1 MKNCQ
6 AVTTPGHS
14 MRGMN
19 IAALLLLALIIA
31 SYTAFAQTPRE
42 SVKLEVEPRI
52 APVTG
57 VLLVKLSAAPP
68 EYSTIVVRLEG
79 EGKSTGYMTLSVGSV
94 VAINLHDYGL
104 EPGLYYVTAYDTPGG
119 RVLAKVPVL
128 LVNVRIAFRPP
139 KPTIHEPFTITVF
152 IEPPGYDYIVTV
164 HLDSE
169 IIGRV
174 KPGEP
179 IRVSLETRGPHMVCV
194 DLEAR
199 VENQLVA
206 ARNVTCQRF
215 TLNLPPIVA
224 ADLQAEAGN
233 IVLLIDARDPDG
245 ILISVEYGCKAGN
258 LTWSGLVTEGLARIT
273 LMPVTDALSLVKQ
286 GTATIEC
293 NVTAVDDA
301 GAKTVK
307 LYTFNLTALVA
318 ATQAT
323 QASKKQ
329 KQSPAAS
336 NPPQPSPQATQPS
349 QQAPLGLPVPYLV
362 ATLASIAGV
371 VGLAALVMLR
381 KRRGEAGREERAR
394 AEETMHTLSKEEVA
408 EILVRLD
415 KLENQ
420 LGEVLG
426 RLGELQGEV
435 DELRKKL
442 RMLEQRVDELNI
454 RVSRSTGTDKK
465 G

>member
-1 MKNCQ
+1 
-6 AVTTPGHS
+6 
-14 MRGMN
+14 MRVVN
-19 IAALLLLALIIA
+19 IAVLLLLVLASIPCVAL
-31 SYTAFAQTPRE
+31 AQTPRE

-128 LVNVRIAFRPP
+128 LVNVRIAFKPP
-139 KPTIHEPFTITVF
+139 KPTIREPFTITVF
-152 IEPPGYDYIVTV
+152 VEPPGYDYVATV
-164 HLDSE
+164 HLDRE
-169 IIGRV
+169 VIGRV

-179 IRVSLETRGPHMVCV
+179 IRVSLQTRGPHVVCV

-199 VENQLVA
+199 IENQLVA
-206 ARNVTCQRF
+206 SRNITCQRF
-215 TLNLPPIVA
+215 TLNLPPVVA

-258 LTWSGLVTEGLARIT
+258 LTWNGLVTEGLARIT
-273 LMPVTDALSLVKQ
+273 LMPVTDAVSLVKQ
-286 GTATIEC
+286 GITTLEC
-293 NVTAVDDA
+293 NITAVDDA

-307 LYTFNLTALVA
+307 LYTFNLTALVS
-318 ATQAT
+318 TQPT
-323 QASKKQ
+323 QVQKKQ
-329 KQSPAAS
+329 KPGQVPPS
-336 NPPQPSPQATQPS
+336 PPQPQAQVTQPA
-349 QQAPLGLPVPYLV
+349 QQALGLPLPYLA
-362 ATLASIAGV
+362 ATIASIAGV
-371 VGLAALVMLR
+371 AVLASLVVLR
-381 KRRGEAGREERAR
+381 KKRGAARREKKVEEA
-394 AEETMHTLSKEEVA
+394 MHTLSKEEVA

-442 RMLEQRVDELNI
+442 RVLERRVDELNI
-454 RVSRSTGTDKK
+454 RVSRSTGADKK